1 MKIVYNINKNLPSL
15 AWLAECNKGNFKV
28 YHGDRVETR
37 ENFWVEG
44 AWNGDFSKGDFETSD
59 WFCGTGGKCV
69 GEKVCFS
76 TPSHINYG
84 LYLAKAEGK
93 IFVSNSLYF
102 LLTKCSYKLDVD
114 YLKYETDF
122 LTITQGIYK
131 YKENIHV
138 LNKNGEQK
146 EVKVFY
152 FRNILVDSE
161 NQYSV
166 SVKPA
171 VQDFTSYENYY
182 SRMISAMQEFA
193 TNVKCEMRSA
203 SYDFV
208 STVSKGY
215 DAACCS
221 AIAKQFGC
229 NKAVT
234 FKDEGH
240 HKDDSGK
247 EIAQKLGYE
256 NIIERDSE
264 AYADRIDFVEA
275 EFVSTGELG
284 STITL
289 CAFDEDFKNNVV
301 ITGTYGDV
309 FWDCEC
315 VHRNNEFHVKDVTS
329 QLCLAEK
336 RLWLGSIICPI
347 ASFGGSAWESIYEIS
362 ISNEMENWRLHNY
375 YDRPIPRRILEE
387 SGVPRNMFG
396 MNKHGAG
403 FVYRYDSLSRIKN
416 RMSKTSAQSF
426 SAYVKKNKKYKI
438 GEICHYI
445 KEIKPVYVLRICS
458 MLRLNKLKKK
468 IKILDAE
475 SLSKI
480 SNPLSP
486 RYLIPW
492 AAEIMIGKYESIIK
506 E

>member
-1 MKIVYNINKNLPSL
+1 MGIVYNANKKLPPL
-15 AWLAECNKGNFKV
+15 AWLAECNNGNIKV
-28 YHGDRVETR
+28 SHGEKVETK
-37 ENFWVEG
+37 NDFWAEG
-44 AWNGDFSKGDFETSD
+44 AWNGAFSQGDFETAD

-69 GEKVCFS
+69 GDKICFS

-84 LYLAKAEGK
+84 LYLVEKEEK
-93 IFVSNSLYF
+93 VFVSNSLYF
-102 LLTKCSYKLDVD
+102 LLTECDYKLDVN

-122 LTITQGIYK
+122 LTITQGIHK
-131 YKENIHV
+131 YNENIRV
-138 LNKNGEQK
+138 LNKNGEK
-146 EVKVFY
+146 EEVKVFY
-152 FRNILVDSE
+152 FRNIVVNFK

-166 SVKPA
+166 SVKPK
-171 VQDFTSYENYY
+171 VQDFKSFDNYY
-182 SRMISAMQEFA
+182 SRLTSAMQEFA
-193 TNVKCEMRSA
+193 ANVRCEMREY

-221 AIAKQFGC
+221 AIAKQIGC

-256 NIIERDSE
+256 EIIERDSE
-264 AYADRIDFVEA
+264 AYAARTDFVEA
-275 EFVSTGELG
+275 EYVSTGELG

-329 QLCLAEK
+329 QLGLAEK

-347 ASFGGSAWESIYEIS
+347 ASFGGSAWESIYDIS
-362 ISNEMENWRLHNY
+362 LSEEMEKWRLHNY

-403 FVYRYDSLSRIKN
+403 FVYRYDSLSRIKK
-416 RMSKTSAQSF
+416 RMSKTSARRF
-426 SAYVKKNKKYKI
+426 SEYVRKNKNYKI

-445 KEIKPVYVLRICS
+445 KEIKPVYVLRLCN
-458 MLRLNKLKKK
+458 MFRLNKLKKK

-475 SLSKI
+475 ALSKI

-492 AAEIMIGKYESIIK
+492 AAEIMMEKYKTAIN
-506 E
+506 